1 MQLRC
6 NVQQDPFT
14 ACDRCTK
21 QNLKCVIEPNFKRVG
36 KRNRNAEME
45 REMELLRER
54 LAIYEGTPVIPGQP
68 TLNAP
73 QTAPDAHTFAP
84 GQVHVEEDDAF
95 LQTQHQQV
103 AATSLLDLRSGS
115 PMFHS
120 LGEVRL
126 SPVQVNELFAEFFE
140 NYAPFL
146 PFLDRG
152 RSPDDIANKDS
163 KLLFWAIISVA
174 ARHFSGDRELLKRLK
189 DPLTDLIWRTI
200 KIQPNHHVVK
210 ALCLLCTWPLPA
222 RTTVSDPTFML
233 CGVMM
238 QIAMQIGL
246 HQPTHPQDFSRNK
259 VRLQQGDISDRL
271 LTWAVC
277 NIVAQTYVLLR
288 ARNVQI

>member
-1 MQLRC
+1 VQLKC
-6 NVQQDPFT
+6 NVQQDPFK

-45 REMELLRER
+45 REMEQLRER
-54 LAIYEGTPVIPGQP
+54 LAVYEGRPVLPGHHQP

-73 QTAPDAHTFAP
+73 QPTSDAHAFAH
-84 GQVHVEEDDAF
+84 GAVHTEEDDAF

-126 SPVQVNELFAEFFE
+126 SPVQVNELFQEYFD
-140 NYAPFL
+140 NYHPFL
-146 PFLDRG
+146 PLLDDT
-152 RSPDDIANKDS
+152 RSPDDVCNKDS
-163 KLLFWAIISVA
+163 KLLFWAIVSVA
-174 ARHFSGDRELLKRLK
+174 ARHFAGDPELLRRLK
-189 DPLTDLIWRTI
+189 EPLTDLIWRTI
-200 KIQPNHHVVK
+200 KTQPNHHVVK

-222 RTTVSDPTFML
+222 RTTVNDPTFML

-238 QIAMQIGL
+238 QTAMQIGL

-259 VRLQQGDISDRL
+259 VRLQQTDIQDRL
-271 LTWAVC
+271 ITWAVC
-277 NIVAQTYVLLR
+277 NIVAQT
-288 ARNVQI
+288 